1 MAELGVLGLI
11 AGVWVALTH
20 RASVRGQPD
29 RLLAA
34 LGWILVVLSALL
46 ILSGNFPGD
55 LTSLVEPPCQGA
67 VPCSDS

>member
-20 RASVRGQPD
+20 RSSVRGQSD
-29 RLLAA
+29 RLLAT
-34 LGWILVVLSALL
+34 LGWILAVLSALL
-46 ILSGNFPGD
+46 ILTGDLPGD

-67 VPCSDS
+67 FPCPS

>member
-20 RASVRGQPD
+20 GASVRGQPD
-29 RLLAA
+29 RLLAT
-34 LGWILVVLSALL
+34 LGWILVALSALL
-46 ILSGNFPGD
+46 ILSGGFAAD

-67 VPCSDS
+67 VPCPS

>member
-29 RLLAA
+29 RPLAT
-34 LGWILVVLSALL
+34 LGWVLVVLSALL
-46 ILSGNFPGD
+46 ILSGDFPAD
-55 LTSLVEPPCQGA
+55 LTSLVEPPCQDA
-67 VPCSDS
+67 VPCPS